1 LKAPLL
7 RLSQT
12 EQRERAVINALIG
25 PVWLHRLIFLGVA
38 LVLTFVRLLPLQTTA
53 GHLPGPDLLLCLIF
67 AWMVRRPEYL
77 SAFMIGVVVLAE
89 DILLMR
95 PPGLWTALV
104 LIGAEFIRARSA
116 LTRELNFGVE
126 WLLVAGVIFGVFFA
140 NRTILD
146 MAFVNQPAFGFSLL
160 QIIWSVAAY
169 PVVVALSRY
178 GLDLYKPAMGQ
189 IDSFGRRM

>member
-1 LKAPLL
+1 M
-7 RLSQT
+7 
-12 EQRERAVINALIG
+12 INAMIG

-38 LVLTFVRLLPLQTTA
+38 LVITFVRLLPLQTTA

-77 SAFMIGVVVLAE
+77 SALMIGAVVLAE
-89 DILLMR
+89 DMLLMR
-95 PPGLWTALV
+95 PPGLWAALV
-104 LIGAEFIRARSA
+104 LMGAEFIRARSA

-146 MAFVNQPAFGFSLL
+146 MAFVDQPSFGFSLL
-160 QIIWSVAAY
+160 QIIWSVVAY
-169 PVVVALSRY
+169 PAVVALSRY

-189 IDSFGRRM
+189 VDSFGRRM

>member
-1 LKAPLL
+1 M
-7 RLSQT
+7 
-12 EQRERAVINALIG
+12 INALIG

-38 LVLTFVRLLPLQTTA
+38 LVITFVRLLPLQTTA

-77 SAFMIGVVVLAE
+77 SALMIGAVVLAE
-89 DILLMR
+89 DMLLMR
-95 PPGLWTALV
+95 PPGLWAALV
-104 LIGAEFIRARSA
+104 LMGAGFIRARSA

-146 MAFVNQPAFGFSLL
+146 MAFVDQPSFGFSLL
-160 QIIWSVAAY
+160 QIIWSVVAY
-169 PVVVALSRY
+169 PAVVALSRY

-189 IDSFGRRM
+189 VDSFGRRM

>member
-1 LKAPLL
+1 M
-7 RLSQT
+7 
-12 EQRERAVINALIG
+12 INALIG

-38 LVLTFVRLLPLQTTA
+38 LVITFVRLLPLQTTA

-77 SAFMIGVVVLAE
+77 SALMIGAVVLAE
-89 DILLMR
+89 DMLLMR
-95 PPGLWTALV
+95 PPGLWAALV
-104 LIGAEFIRARSA
+104 LMGAEFIRARSA

-146 MAFVNQPAFGFSLL
+146 MAFVDQPSFGFSLL
-160 QIIWSVAAY
+160 QIIWSVMAY
-169 PVVVALSRY
+169 PAVVALSRY

-189 IDSFGRRM
+189 VDSFGRRM

>member
-1 LKAPLL
+1 
-7 RLSQT
+7 
-12 EQRERAVINALIG
+12 VINAMIG

-38 LVLTFVRLLPLQTTA
+38 LVITFVRLLPLQTTA

-77 SAFMIGVVVLAE
+77 SALMIGAVVLAE
-89 DILLMR
+89 DMLLMR
-95 PPGLWTALV
+95 PPGLWAALV
-104 LIGAEFIRARSA
+104 LMGAEFIRARSA

-146 MAFVNQPAFGFSLL
+146 MAFVDQPSFGFSLL
-160 QIIWSVAAY
+160 QIIWSVVAY
-169 PVVVALSRY
+169 PAVVALSRY

-189 IDSFGRRM
+189 VDSFGRRM

>member
-1 LKAPLL
+1 M
-7 RLSQT
+7 
-12 EQRERAVINALIG
+12 INALIG

-38 LVLTFVRLLPLQTTA
+38 LVITFVRLLPLQTTA

-77 SAFMIGVVVLAE
+77 SALMIGAVVLAE
-89 DILLMR
+89 DMLLMR
-95 PPGLWTALV
+95 PPGLWAALV
-104 LIGAEFIRARSA
+104 LMGAEFIRARSA

-146 MAFVNQPAFGFSLL
+146 MAFVDQPSFGFSLL
-160 QIIWSVAAY
+160 QIIWSVVAY
-169 PVVVALSRY
+169 PAVVALSRY

-189 IDSFGRRM
+189 VDSFGRRM

>member
-1 LKAPLL
+1 M
-7 RLSQT
+7 
-12 EQRERAVINALIG
+12 INALIG
-25 PVWLHRLIFLGVA
+25 PVWLHRLIFLSVA

-77 SAFMIGVVVLAE
+77 SALMIGVVILAE

-146 MAFVNQPAFGFSLL
+146 MAFVNQPTFGFSLL

-178 GLDLYKPAMGQ
+178 GLDLYKPALGQ